1 MRLAFAA
8 LLVMTLAGCS
18 AAPLPRVLHPEYRYV
33 ATYAPGPF
41 TGGATLHLVWTSEL
55 VRMDPAEP
63 YEIRLCIGLYG
74 PFENLSVLKESG
86 SKSSGTRPACPASG
100 AVVASEVIPT
110 RSDAGD
116 AFNADLVL
124 PGANGFYDV
133 RQIAISGVD
142 PTYSATSAGGIIE
155 IRDGQESAAP
165 AALELT
171 CRRTGYSGTVVGAF
185 TLRAADLA
193 QQDETRGGA
202 NGPRPLRSRF
212 RDYPADTP
220 IVLCFF
226 DGFIAAPGG
235 PPGISS
241 ATFRPYDRYVVT
253 VDPSG
258 QASLAVAGF
267 RDRIVVAPQLP

>member
-1 MRLAFAA
+1 MRLAFVV
-8 LLVMTLAGCS
+8 LLFVSLVGCS
-18 AAPLPRVLHPEYRYV
+18 AAPAPQVLHPQYRHV

-41 TGGATLHLVWTSEL
+41 TGGATLHLVWTPEL
-55 VRMDPAEP
+55 VRTDSAEP
-63 YEIRLCIGLYG
+63 YQVRLCIGLFG
-74 PFENLSVLKESG
+74 PFEDLSALKESG
-86 SKSSGTRPACPASG
+86 SRSSATRPACPATG
-100 AVVASEVIPT
+100 AVVSSEVIPT
-110 RSDAGD
+110 RSDAGN

-124 PGANGFYDV
+124 PSANGFYDL
-133 RQIAISGVD
+133 RQIAINGVE
-142 PTYSATSAGGIIE
+142 PTYSAMSAGGIIE
-155 IRDGQESAAP
+155 IRDAQESAST
-165 AALELT
+165 AAELA
-171 CRRTGYSGTVVGAF
+171 CGQSGYTGTVVRAF

-202 NGPRPLRSRF
+202 TGPRPLRSRF
-212 RDYPADTP
+212 RDYPADMP

-241 ATFRPYDRYVVT
+241 ATFRPYDRFVVT

-258 QASLAVAGF
+258 QASLAVAGY

>member
-1 MRLAFAA
+1 M
-8 LLVMTLAGCS
+8 
-18 AAPLPRVLHPEYRYV
+18 
-33 ATYAPGPF
+33 
-41 TGGATLHLVWTSEL
+41 HLVWTPEL
-55 VRMDPAEP
+55 VRTDSPEP
-63 YEIRLCIGLYG
+63 YEVRLCIGLHG

-86 SKSSGTRPACPASG
+86 SRTSAARPACPATG

-124 PGANGFYDV
+124 PGANGFYDL
-133 RQIAISGVD
+133 RQIAINGVE

-155 IRDGQESAAP
+155 IRDGQESASA
-165 AALELT
+165 AALVLT
-171 CRRTGYSGTVVGAF
+171 CRQTGYTGTVVGAF

-193 QQDETRGGA
+193 EQDETRGGA

-212 RDYPADTP
+212 RDYSADIP

-258 QASLAVAGF
+258 QASLAVSGF